1 MGDKDNEYL
10 KDVADQLKG
19 MDESARKEAAEM
31 AKKAEEMDKQL
42 SGYRDNKKSILALI
56 SVVAVCF
63 ALFHFYTG
71 GFGMFTAIRQRA
83 IHLAFALW
91 ICMMRYSSNKNAG
104 PKVEPWLPHFFLW
117 IMIMGTINI
126 PLVDYARKAK
136 TDMTIPVLAVGVICI
151 ICAVISRM
159 ITLKLRMKANKAVE
173 DGPMWYDWLFLI
185 ASTIGCIYM
194 AINTDKILQR
204 AGIVYK
210 IDQIMALYLLVGTI
224 EATRRSIGKVL
235 MWIGIFM
242 LMYCRF
248 GFLCG
253 GIWHHPGFSF
263 AMITRHFVLT
273 DAALW
278 GTPIGVSSSY
288 ISLFLLL
295 GAALHAT
302 GLAELLL
309 KVAKGLVGHFVGG
322 PAKMAVVASSMFAMI
337 SGSSTSNVATTGV
350 ITIPLM
356 KRTGIPAALA
366 GATEASASMGG
377 QVTPPVMGAVAF
389 IMAEFLGISYI
400 SIITAAAIPALL
412 YYVSVFTMIHFE
424 AHKIGA
430 WGLKKSEI
438 DPTWKH
444 DLLTKGYLI
453 LPVVMLV
460 YMLVKGYTAMA
471 ACFYSFIVA
480 VCLSF
485 FRKDTRLNLKKFK
498 GIFEQA
504 GMTLCVVAVPSA
516 IAGFVEGT
524 ATLTGLT
531 PHITKVLT
539 ELSHSNLY
547 LTLLITMLMCLV
559 LGMGVPTVANYIL
572 MTIMTVPTMI
582 SVGVMPL
589 AAHLFCFYFGIMSEL
604 TPPVA
609 ITSYTAAAIAGAPF
623 WPTAFNAVRL
633 AAVAYIVPYIFV
645 FNTSLLLG
653 TEPFTPAVIWGV
665 ITAAFGSCS
674 FAIGMAGFIRRKM
687 FLIERFAICIFAIF
701 MIVPTVLTDAVGIAG
716 VIFIIAM
723 QWIYKKNPKNYI
735 PPVKPKEAA

>member
-1 MGDKDNEYL
+1 
-10 KDVADQLKG
+10 
-19 MDESARKEAAEM
+19 
-31 AKKAEEMDKQL
+31 
-42 SGYRDNKKSILALI
+42 
-56 SVVAVCF
+56 
-63 ALFHFYTG
+63 
-71 GFGMFTAIRQRA
+71 
-83 IHLAFALW
+83 
-91 ICMMRYSSNKNAG
+91 
-104 PKVEPWLPHFFLW
+104 
-117 IMIMGTINI
+117 
-126 PLVDYARKAK
+126 
-136 TDMTIPVLAVGVICI
+136 
-151 ICAVISRM
+151 
-159 ITLKLRMKANKAVE
+159 
-173 DGPMWYDWLFLI
+173 
-185 ASTIGCIYM
+185 
-194 AINTDKILQR
+194 
-204 AGIVYK
+204 
-210 IDQIMALYLLVGTI
+210 
-224 EATRRSIGKVL
+224 
-235 MWIGIFM
+235 
-242 LMYCRF
+242 
-248 GFLCG
+248 
-253 GIWHHPGFSF
+253 
-263 AMITRHFVLT
+263 
-273 DAALW
+273 
-278 GTPIGVSSSY
+278 
-288 ISLFLLL
+288 
-295 GAALHAT
+295 
-302 GLAELLL
+302 
-309 KVAKGLVGHFVGG
+309 
-322 PAKMAVVASSMFAMI
+322 
-337 SGSSTSNVATTGV
+337 
-350 ITIPLM
+350 M

-444 DLLTKGYLI
+444 DILTKGYLI

-460 YMLVKGYTAMA
+460 YMLVRGYTAMA

-480 VCLSF
+480 VLLSF
-485 FRKDTRLNLKKFK
+485 FRKDTRLTLGKFK

-547 LTLLITMLMCLV
+547 LTLIITMLMCLV

-653 TEPFTPAVIWGV
+653 TQPFTIGVIWGV
-665 ITAAFGSCS
+665 VTAAFGSCT

-687 FLIERFAICIFAIF
+687 FLIERFAICAFAVL
-701 MIVPTVLTDAVGIAG
+701 MIVPTAVTDIVGIAG
-716 VIFIIAM
+716 VLFIIAM
-723 QWIYKKNPKNYI
+723 QWIYKKNPKNYV
-735 PPVKPKEAA
+735 PPVRPEHLS

>member
-1 MGDKDNEYL
+1 MGDEYL
-10 KDVADQLKG
+10 NDVADQLKG
-19 MDESARKEAAEM
+19 MDEAARKEAAEM
-31 AKKAEEMDKQL
+31 AKKAEEMDKAL
-42 SGYRDNKKSILALI
+42 SGYRSNTAFFIKTMSIIAI
-56 SVVAVCF
+56 IF
-63 ALFHFYTG
+63 AAFHFYTG

-83 IHLAFALW
+83 IHLMFALW
-91 ICMMRYSSNKNAG
+91 ICFIKYSANKNKG
-104 PKVEPWLPHFFLW
+104 PNKEPVLPYVYLG
-117 IMIMGTINI
+117 IILYGLIAI
-126 PLVDYARKAK
+126 PLISKVWNNHHNFGVEAAIIVVIAAIMFVARK
-136 TDMTIPVLAVGVICI
+136 L
-151 ICAVISRM
+151 
-159 ITLKLRMKANKAVE
+159 TLKQRIKENLASENR
-173 DGPMWYDWLFLI
+173 PMWYDYLFML
-185 ASTIGCIYM
+185 AGAVGCIYM
-194 AINTDKILQR
+194 AINTDLILQR
-204 AGIVYK
+204 AGFVYT
-210 IDQIMALYLLVGTI
+210 IDQIMGLMLLVCTI
-224 EATRRSIGKVL
+224 EATRRSIGNVL
-235 MWIGIFM
+235 MGIGIFM
-242 LMYCRF
+242 LLYCRF
-248 GFLCG
+248 GFVCG
-253 GIWHHPGFSF
+253 GIFWHPGFTF
-263 AMITRHFVLT
+263 PMIIRHFVLT

-278 GTPIGVSSSY
+278 GTPIGVSASY

-356 KRTGIPAALA
+356 KRTGIPAPLA
-366 GATEASASMGG
+366 GATEAAASMGG

-389 IMAEFLGISYI
+389 IMAEFLGISYVKI
-400 SIITAAAIPALL
+400 VVAAALPALL

-424 AHKIGA
+424 SHKIGA

-444 DLLTKGYLI
+444 DLLTKGFLL
-453 LPVVMLV
+453 LPVVLLV

-471 ACFYSFIVA
+471 SCFYSFLLAVA
-480 VCLSF
+480 LSF
-485 FRKDTRLNLKKFK
+485 VRKDTRLTVKKFF
-498 GIFEQA
+498 GIFDQA
-504 GMTLCVVAVPSA
+504 GQTLCVVAVPSA

-531 PHITKVLT
+531 PSITKVLT
-539 ELSHSNLY
+539 DLSNSNMI
-547 LTLLITMLMCLV
+547 LTLLITMTMCLV

-609 ITSYTAAAIAGAPF
+609 ITSYTASAIAGAPF

-653 TEPFTPAVIWGV
+653 TQPFTPQLFIVI
-665 ITAAFGSCS
+665 ITAALGSLS

-687 FLIERFAICIFAIF
+687 FLIERFAICGFA
-701 MIVPTVLTDAVGIAG
+701 VLLITPDHIQDLIGLAGIA
-716 VIFIIAM
+716 FIVAM

>member
-117 IMIMGTINI
+117 IMIMGSINI

-136 TDMTIPVLAVGVICI
+136 VNMTIPVLVIGVVCI

-185 ASTIGCIYM
+185 ASTVGCIYM

-204 AGIVYK
+204 AGIVYVV
-210 IDQIMALYLLVGTI
+210 DQIMALYLLVGTI

-278 GTPIGVSSSY
+278 GTPIGVSASY

-295 GAALHAT
+295 GAGT
-302 GLAELLL
+302 
-309 KVAKGLVGHFVGG
+309 VRC
-322 PAKMAVVASSMFAMI
+322 KM
-337 SGSSTSNVATTGV
+337 
-350 ITIPLM
+350 
-356 KRTGIPAALA
+356 
-366 GATEASASMGG
+366 
-377 QVTPPVMGAVAF
+377 Q
-389 IMAEFLGISYI
+389 
-400 SIITAAAIPALL
+400 
-412 YYVSVFTMIHFE
+412 
-424 AHKIGA
+424 
-430 WGLKKSEI
+430 
-438 DPTWKH
+438 
-444 DLLTKGYLI
+444 I
-453 LPVVMLV
+453 L
-460 YMLVKGYTAMA
+460 
-471 ACFYSFIVA
+471 
-480 VCLSF
+480 
-485 FRKDTRLNLKKFK
+485 R
-498 GIFEQA
+498 
-504 GMTLCVVAVPSA
+504 
-516 IAGFVEGT
+516 
-524 ATLTGLT
+524 
-531 PHITKVLT
+531 
-539 ELSHSNLY
+539 
-547 LTLLITMLMCLV
+547 
-559 LGMGVPTVANYIL
+559 
-572 MTIMTVPTMI
+572 
-582 SVGVMPL
+582 
-589 AAHLFCFYFGIMSEL
+589 
-604 TPPVA
+604 
-609 ITSYTAAAIAGAPF
+609 
-623 WPTAFNAVRL
+623 
-633 AAVAYIVPYIFV
+633 
-645 FNTSLLLG
+645 
-653 TEPFTPAVIWGV
+653 
-665 ITAAFGSCS
+665 
-674 FAIGMAGFIRRKM
+674 
-687 FLIERFAICIFAIF
+687 
-701 MIVPTVLTDAVGIAG
+701 
-716 VIFIIAM
+716 
-723 QWIYKKNPKNYI
+723 
-735 PPVKPKEAA
+735 

>member
-151 ICAVISRM
+151 ICAVLSRM

-278 GTPIGVSSSY
+278 GTPIGVSASY

-444 DLLTKGYLI
+444 DILTKGYLI

-701 MIVPTVLTDAVGIAG
+701 MIVPTVVTDAIGIAG
-716 VIFIIAM
+716 VLFIIAM

>member
-1 MGDKDNEYL
+1 MGEENEYL
-10 KDVADQLKG
+10 KDVGDQLKF
-19 MDESARKEAAEM
+19 MDEAQRKEAAEM
-31 AKKAEEMDKQL
+31 AKKAEEMDKAL
-42 SGYRDNKKSILALI
+42 SGYRDNKAFFVKAMSVIAIL
-56 SVVAVCF
+56 F

-91 ICMMRYSSNKNAG
+91 ICFMRYSSNKNAG
-104 PKVEPWLPHFFLW
+104 PKNEPWLPHFFMW
-117 IMIMGTINI
+117 FMVMGTLCI
-126 PLVDYARKAK
+126 PMVEHAKKARV
-136 TDMTIPVLAVGVICI
+136 DMTAPVIGVAVVCMIA
-151 ICAVISRM
+151 AVVCRF
-159 ITLKLRMKANKAVE
+159 ITLKARTKANKAVE
-173 DGPMWYDWLFLI
+173 DQPMWYDYVFMI
-185 ASTIGCIYM
+185 AGAIGCIYM

-204 AGIVYK
+204 AGIVFT
-210 IDQIMALYLLVGTI
+210 IDQIIGLYLLVCTI

-235 MWIGIFM
+235 MFIGIFM
-242 LMYCRF
+242 LCYCRF

-253 GIWHHPGFSF
+253 GIWHHPGFNF

-278 GTPIGVSSSY
+278 GTPIGVSASY

-356 KRTGIPAALA
+356 KKTGIPAALA

-389 IMAEFLGISYI
+389 IMAEFLGISYVKI
-400 SIITAAAIPALL
+400 VVAAAIPALL

-453 LPVVMLV
+453 LPVVLLV

-471 ACFYSFIVA
+471 ACFYSFILA
-480 VCLSF
+480 VGLSF

-539 ELSHSNLY
+539 ELSNSNMI
-547 LTLLITMLMCLV
+547 LTLIITMLMCLV

-653 TEPFTPAVIWGV
+653 TQPFEFRLIFVIL
-665 ITAAFGSCS
+665 TAALGSLS

-687 FLIERFAICIFAIF
+687 FLIERFAICAFA
-701 MIVPTVLTDAVGIAG
+701 VLLIMPSHTTDLIGFVGIAF
-716 VIFIIAM
+716 IFAM
-723 QWIYKKNPKNYI
+723 QWIHKANPKNYI

>member
-1 MGDKDNEYL
+1 
-10 KDVADQLKG
+10 
-19 MDESARKEAAEM
+19 
-31 AKKAEEMDKQL
+31 
-42 SGYRDNKKSILALI
+42 
-56 SVVAVCF
+56 
-63 ALFHFYTG
+63 
-71 GFGMFTAIRQRA
+71 
-83 IHLAFALW
+83 
-91 ICMMRYSSNKNAG
+91 
-104 PKVEPWLPHFFLW
+104 
-117 IMIMGTINI
+117 
-126 PLVDYARKAK
+126 
-136 TDMTIPVLAVGVICI
+136 
-151 ICAVISRM
+151 
-159 ITLKLRMKANKAVE
+159 
-173 DGPMWYDWLFLI
+173 
-185 ASTIGCIYM
+185 
-194 AINTDKILQR
+194 
-204 AGIVYK
+204 
-210 IDQIMALYLLVGTI
+210 
-224 EATRRSIGKVL
+224 
-235 MWIGIFM
+235 
-242 LMYCRF
+242 
-248 GFLCG
+248 
-253 GIWHHPGFSF
+253 
-263 AMITRHFVLT
+263 
-273 DAALW
+273 
-278 GTPIGVSSSY
+278 
-288 ISLFLLL
+288 
-295 GAALHAT
+295 
-302 GLAELLL
+302 
-309 KVAKGLVGHFVGG
+309 
-322 PAKMAVVASSMFAMI
+322 
-337 SGSSTSNVATTGV
+337 
-350 ITIPLM
+350 M

-424 AHKIGA
+424 SHKIGA

-444 DLLTKGYLI
+444 DILTKGYLI

-547 LTLLITMLMCLV
+547 LTLIITMLMCLV

-609 ITSYTAAAIAGAPF
+609 ITSYTASAIAGAAF

-645 FNTSLLLG
+645 FNTSLLIG
-653 TEPFTPAVIWGV
+653 TQPFTFKIF
-665 ITAAFGSCS
+665 ITIVTACIGALS
-674 FAIGMAGFIRRKM
+674 FAIGMAGYIRRKM
-687 FLIERFAICIFAIF
+687 FLVERFLICAGACFAIK
-701 MIVPTVLTDAVGIAG
+701 PGIISDWLG
-716 VIFIIAM
+716 LGLIGLMFAM

-735 PPVKPKEAA
+735 PPEPKKMVD

>member
-1 MGDKDNEYL
+1 MGDEYL
-10 KDVADQLKG
+10 KDVKDQLEG
-19 MDESARKEAAEM
+19 MDEASRKEAAAM
-31 AKKAEEMDKQL
+31 AQKAEEMDKAL
-42 SGYRDNKKSILALI
+42 SGYRDNKAFFVKAISIIAI
-56 SVVAVCF
+56 IF

-83 IHLAFALW
+83 IHLLFALW
-91 ICMMRYSSNKNAG
+91 ICFMKYSSNKNKG
-104 PKVEPWLPHFFLW
+104 PKTEPWLPYLYLA
-117 IMIMGTINI
+117 IMLMGII
-126 PLVDYARKAK
+126 LVPICDYAKKARV
-136 TDMTIPVLAVGVICI
+136 DMTG
-151 ICAVISRM
+151 AVIAIVIVFLAAAFISR
-159 ITLKLRMKANKAVE
+159 IFTLKARIKANKEVE
-173 DGPMWYDWLFLI
+173 DQPMWYDYIFMI
-185 ASTIGCIYM
+185 CGAIGCIYM
-194 AINTDKILQR
+194 AINTDLILQR
-204 AGIVYK
+204 AGIVYP
-210 IDQIMALYLLVGTI
+210 IDQIMGLFLLICTI
-224 EATRRSIGKVL
+224 EATRRSIGHVL
-235 MWIGIFM
+235 MCIGIFM
-242 LMYCRF
+242 LLYCRF

-253 GIWHHPGFSF
+253 GIWNHPGFSLP
-263 AMITRHFVLT
+263 MIIRHFVLT

-278 GTPIGVSSSY
+278 GTPIGVSASY

-356 KRTGIPAALA
+356 KKTGIPAALA
-366 GATEASASMGG
+366 GATEAAASMGG

-389 IMAEFLGISYI
+389 IMAEFLGISYVK
-400 SIITAAAIPALL
+400 IICAAAIPALL

-430 WGLKKSEI
+430 WGLRKSEI
-438 DPTWKH
+438 PEWKH
-444 DLLTKGYLI
+444 DALTKGYLI
-453 LPVVMLV
+453 IPVVVLV

-471 ACFYSFIVA
+471 SCFYSFLLAIA
-480 VCLSF
+480 ISF
-485 FRKDTRLNLKKFK
+485 FRKDTRLNLKKFL
-498 GIFEQA
+498 GIFDQA
-504 GMTLCVVAVPSA
+504 GQTLCVVAVPSA

-531 PHITKVLT
+531 PAITKVLT
-539 ELSHSNLY
+539 DLSHSNMI
-547 LTLLITMLMCLV
+547 LTLIITMAMCLV

-609 ITSYTAAAIAGAPF
+609 ITSYTASAIAGAPF

-653 TEPFTPAVIWGV
+653 TQPFEFKLIFVI
-665 ITAAFGSCS
+665 ITAALGSLS

-687 FLIERFAICIFAIF
+687 YLIERFLICGFALLLIH
-701 MIVPTVLTDAVGIAG
+701 PGSLTDIMGFAGIG
-716 VIFIIAM
+716 LIFAM
-723 QWIYKKNPKNYI
+723 QWIYKKNPKNYV
-735 PPVKPKEAA
+735 PPVKPEGY

>member
-42 SGYRDNKKSILALI
+42 SGYRDNKKSILVLI
-56 SVVAVCF
+56 SVVAVLF

-117 IMIMGTINI
+117 IMVMGTINI
-126 PLVDYARKAK
+126 PLCEYAMKHRVN
-136 TDMTIPVLAVGVICI
+136 MMPVVAAVGVICVI
-151 ICAVISRM
+151 AAVLSRM
-159 ITLKLRMKANKAVE
+159 ITLKMRMKANKAVE
-173 DGPMWYDWLFLI
+173 DGPMWYDWIFLVC
-185 ASTIGCIYM
+185 STIGCVYI

-204 AGIVYK
+204 VGLVYT
-210 IDQIMALYLLVGTI
+210 IDQVMALYLLIGTI

-253 GIWHHPGFSF
+253 GIWNHPGFTF
-263 AMITRHFVLT
+263 KMIARHFVLS

-278 GTPIGVSSSY
+278 GTPIGVSASY

-444 DLLTKGYLI
+444 DILTKGYLI

-460 YMLVKGYTAMA
+460 YMLVRGYTAMA

-653 TEPFTPAVIWGV
+653 TEPFTAGVIWGV
-665 ITAAFGSCS
+665 ITAAFGSCT

-687 FLIERFAICIFAIF
+687 FLIERFAICAFAVL
-701 MIVPTVLTDAVGIAG
+701 MIVPTAVTDIVGIAG
-716 VIFIIAM
+716 VLFIIAM